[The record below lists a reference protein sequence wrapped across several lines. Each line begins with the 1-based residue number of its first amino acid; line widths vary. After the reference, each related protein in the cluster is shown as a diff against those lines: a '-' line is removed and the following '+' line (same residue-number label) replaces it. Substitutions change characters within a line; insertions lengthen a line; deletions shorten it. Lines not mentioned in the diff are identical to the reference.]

1 MSAPE
6 PARTAAPRAAGGRP
20 ANRPRN
26 EVIETE
32 RLLVQGRFGDPVAAL
47 AELEQY
53 LPGLQRHV
61 DPEAWPLGLYARAFL
76 MRLAGANKAEVVAAW
91 TMLESAAAER
101 QLPVWVAMACAMR
114 ARTRLES
121 GEAGA
126 AMGDLARIHLD
137 ALTDELTS
145 IAGFRLLDAAAA
157 AFARIRLFDRADDA
171 RSLLE
176 ATIGGHEPLDQ
187 ATHWATWA
195 AELAARALE
204 PVARGA
210 ADPEPRLLDRAVQ
223 IAERVI
229 ALGVS
234 PVPEPLRRIAN
245 GVRALSASYRGQP
258 TEALKLLGSDA
269 FGEPLGL
276 QAPESQLLV
285 VAALHAHTLVG
296 SHATARSLD
305 ESVSRQ
311 FGSLPNIVLEV
322 CRARERL
329 WLEREARGDLSR
341 PTTRLTDLLVRLS
354 WQGME
359 LAGETA
365 RQAMEH
371 QLLVT
376 ESRTDALTGV
386 GNRRA
391 LDEEMAAMLRFTQ
404 LPVAMVLVDLD
415 DFKQVN
421 DTFTHLVGDEVLR
434 QVARTL
440 SEQVGPGDRLV
451 RYGGDEFVVL
461 LPGAGDAEAT
471 KAARRMS
478 RAIHT
483 LPWDSVASG
492 LRVRVTT
499 GCAALYA
506 LTGRRPAA
514 DAERL
519 FRRADEALL
528 EAKRRSRVS
537 LPAPG
542 SVMPDAIGV
551 MPEEATESAESAAL
565 APPPRERAKPTS
577 ARARKRA
584 TPTEGG
590 STKTPRGKGAA
601 SSTTP
606 APASTA
612 PTSSAPASGATPP
625 ATEVLD
631 LREAPGTATTTPA
644 AGRGGD
650 LKARHALGAVPDDE
664 PPEATTAEV
673 RPGRRS
679 GRRAAVIDLSSGQS
693 TAAASSRS
701 SSSRSATSRD

>member
-1 MSAPE
+1 MQSWQADSSGQDGTSAPAR
-6 PARTAAPRAAGGRP
+6 PAASAPATPRKRTPRAPSGKGSP
-20 ANRPRN
+20 PRRD
-26 EVIETE
+26 EVVETE
-32 RLLVQGRFGDPVAAL
+32 RLLVQGRFGDPAAAL
-47 AELEQY
+47 RELEQY
-53 LPGLQRHV
+53 LPGLQRRQ
-61 DPEAWPLGLYARAFL
+61 DPGAWPLGLYARAYL
-76 MRLAGANKAEVVAAW
+76 MRLSGAGRAEVVAAW

-114 ARTRLES
+114 ARTRLEN
-121 GEAGA
+121 GEPGS

-137 ALTDELTS
+137 ALTEDLGS
-145 IAGFRLLDAAAA
+145 IAGFRLLDATAA
-157 AFARIRLFDRADDA
+157 AFARIRLHDRAEHA
-171 RSLLE
+171 RGLLE
-176 ATIGGHEPLDQ
+176 ATIDAHEALDQ
-187 ATHWATWA
+187 ATHWAAWA
-195 AELAARALE
+195 AELAARAME

-210 ADPEPRLLDRAVQ
+210 SGPEPRLLERAVQ
-223 IAERVI
+223 LAEKVI

-234 PVPEPLRRIAN
+234 PVPEPLRRIAD
-245 GVRALSASYRGQP
+245 GVRGLSASYRGQA
-258 TEALKLLGSDA
+258 TEALRLLGSDA
-269 FGEPLGL
+269 FGEPAGL

-305 ESVSRQ
+305 DSVSRQ

-329 WLEREARGDLSR
+329 WLEREARGDLDR
-341 PTTRLTDLLVRLS
+341 PTARLSDLLVRLA

-359 LAGETA
+359 FAGETA

-371 QLLVT
+371 QALVT

-404 LPVAMVLVDLD
+404 LPVAMILFDLD

-434 QVARTL
+434 QVALTL
-440 SEQVGPGDRLV
+440 GEKMGPGDRLV

-461 LPGAGDAEAT
+461 LPGQGDAEAT
-471 KAARRMS
+471 KAAERMS

-483 LPWDSVASG
+483 LPWDTVASG

-499 GCAALYA
+499 GTAALYA

-537 LPAPG
+537 LPAPE
-542 SVMPDAIGV
+542 SVMPEPVGAPDAN
-551 MPEEATESAESAAL
+551 
-565 APPPRERAKPTS
+565 
-577 ARARKRA
+577 
-584 TPTEGG
+584 
-590 STKTPRGKGAA
+590 
-601 SSTTP
+601 
-606 APASTA
+606 
-612 PTSSAPASGATPP
+612 

-631 LREAPGTATTTPA
+631 LRDLPAQGNGALLTPPTTHAPARPEPATP
-644 AGRGGD
+644 RGPRESRQARVRRSSPHA
-650 LKARHALGAVPDDE
+650 ARHAVGDLPDTE
-664 PPEATTAEV
+664 PVDADATMEV
-673 RPGRRS
+673 RPSRRS
-679 GRRAAVIDLSSGQS
+679 GRRAAVIDLSSTSPTAG
-693 TAAASSRS
+693 AAAPN
-701 SSSRSATSRD
+701 SAPNSTVPAGGPSTERPSPRTRPTPG